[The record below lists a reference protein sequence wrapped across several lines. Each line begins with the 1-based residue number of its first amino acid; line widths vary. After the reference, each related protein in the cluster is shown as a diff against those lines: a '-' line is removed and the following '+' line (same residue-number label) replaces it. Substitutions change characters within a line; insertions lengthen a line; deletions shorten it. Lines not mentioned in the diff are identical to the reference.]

1 MHIYEIR
8 VYQVFIIS
16 FECENEQRIC
26 NNFTKLSLL
35 SNNHNK

>member
-16 FECENEQRIC
+16 FECENEQRM
-26 NNFTKLSLL
+26 
-35 SNNHNK
+35 NKEFVTILQSCPY